1 MKTQLE
7 QNLNNNYY
15 NPKNLKQ
22 NGNNP
27 SFKGITAAVNGVSKF
42 LADEPVWGATGV
54 DIGSMVIPRTWTDVK
69 KRGAVAGFETGFRE
83 AESSANDAL
92 IGVYGVAAGSLIAG
106 ALNNKYNVTAHK
118 IFASDDAASVY
129 SAKWEKH
136 NGNVSEFAKDIVDNL
151 EAYNPNSKHANAEG
165 FVKIPEE
172 HKQGIIDDLK
182 YVAEGDRNGMPDR
195 WKEVKKRLSAKLL
208 EATGTEQEFRL
219 VHNDGAAKKVT
230 VANSKTMFENFY
242 RLSEALKSDKVKG
255 KVGEFVKS
263 YKGFGKTRTAIGI
276 AIAGVFAV
284 IAQPLN
290 VYISKKRTGTDGFV
304 GVEGRKK
311 DNSKSFKMLKLASGV
326 GMMTIALAS
335 MGALAKNPLK
345 IPKLFI
351 EKNQYKG
358 KSPTINQFKTVFGL
372 AISSR
377 LLAAR
382 DKDEHREVVTK
393 DVLGFFNWLILG
405 KVVNQLILHKF
416 QAKGANLLKRAPLP
430 QNPTRLQ
437 KIGNFL
443 SSSIATHSE
452 VVVDGL
458 RKERPDIKSII
469 KPNGQAMK
477 FNEMLK
483 LLPKGGQA
491 RKNLR
496 LLNIA
501 QWSGYVY
508 SALVLGKGI
517 PNLNIYLT
525 NLSEKHKRAKMAMVH
540 QNSQAAGDKIAI
552 NKQVENTA
560 FSQIKTH

>member
-382 DKDEHREVVTK
+382 DKDELRESVVK
-393 DVLGFFNWLILG
+393 DVLGFFNWLVLG
-405 KVVNQLILHKF
+405 NFV
-416 QAKGANLLKRAPLP
+416 AKMTANAMDQNLLNYSEKEHGKGFFNKIIKAPMVSRDEVLYRGLKAAGIDSVE
-430 QNPTRLQ
+430 N
-437 KIGNFL
+437 GNALSFKQLMKKL
-443 SSSIATHSE
+443 SSSQVSE
-452 VVVDGL
+452 AI
-458 RKERPDIKSII
+458 RKETK
-469 KPNGQAMK
+469 G
-477 FNEMLK
+477 K
-483 LLPKGGQA
+483 LRA
-491 RKNLR
+491 
-496 LLNIA
+496 LNIA
-501 QWSGYVY
+501 QVAGYLYSG
-508 SALVLGKGI
+508 LVLGVGI
-517 PNLNIYLT
+517 PKLNIYMT
-525 NLSEKHKRAKMAMVH
+525 NKSEEKRKA
-540 QNSQAAGDKIAI
+540 KIAAQKA
-552 NKQVENTA
+552 KQQPAQPSASDQYQAMIKPENLA
-560 FSQIKTH
+560 FLSSQM

>member
-1 MKTQLE
+1 METQLNK
-7 QNLNNNYY
+7 QINNNYY
-15 NPKNLKQ
+15 NKITPQQK
-22 NGNNP
+22 GNTP
-27 SFKGITAAVNGVSKF
+27 AFKGITGVVNGVSKF

-54 DIGSMVIPRTWTDVK
+54 DIGSMVVPRTWTDVK

-83 AESSANDAL
+83 AESSANDAC
-92 IGVYGVAAGSLIAG
+92 IGLYGVAAGSLIAG
-106 ALNNKYNVTAHK
+106 GLNNKYGIKIHR
-118 IFASDDAASVY
+118 IFASDDAANVF
-129 SAKWEKH
+129 SAKWKKH
-136 NGNVSEFAKDIVDNL
+136 NGNVSEYAKDIVDNL

-165 FVKIPEE
+165 YIKIPQE

-182 YVAEGDRNGMPDR
+182 YVVEGDIKGMSER
-195 WKEVKKRLSAKLL
+195 WKNVKKRLSVKLL

-219 VHNDGAAKKVT
+219 IHNDGTAKKVT

-242 RLSEALKSDKVKG
+242 RLSEALKSDKVNG
-255 KVGEFVKS
+255 KVDKFISS
-263 YKGFGKTRTAIGI
+263 YKKFGKTRTALGI

-284 IAQPLN
+284 VAQPLN
-290 VYISKKRTGTDGFV
+290 VYLSKKRTGSDGFV

-311 DNSKSFKMLKLASGV
+311 DNSTSFKMLKLASGI

-372 AISSR
+372 AIASR

-382 DKDEHREVVTK
+382 DKDEHREVITK
-393 DVLGFFNWLILG
+393 DVLGFFNWLMLG

-430 QNPTRLQ
+430 QNATKLQ

-452 VVVDGL
+452 VVIDGL
-458 RKERPDIKSII
+458 RKERPDIKSMI
-469 KPNGQAMK
+469 KPDGKAMK
-477 FNEMLK
+477 FSEMLK

-491 RKNLR
+491 RKNLF

-501 QWSGYVY
+501 QWAGYVY
-508 SALVLGKGI
+508 SALVLGIGI

-525 NLSEKHKRAKMAMVH
+525 NLSEKHKKAKMA
-540 QNSQAAGDKIAI
+540 QAKQSIQPDKDSIAI
-552 NKQVENTA
+552 NKQVEKTA